1 MTCDTACYCPTVRY
15 FNRVTKPSASP
26 HPSPRLFPTT
36 SFSFPTKKKLLS
48 CSYLAR
54 KKKTNAKQK
63 KIQDMIKATCHICVP
78 CCCCSCV
85 LDLICLPFLICV
97 HQPVVLSFSISLYAF
112 QWYAVVIT
120 CNPLEAPDNGSI
132 SGDCGSVLGSVCT
145 VACNVG
151 HVVGSGTVERTCTKV
166 SERKKRGFRKEGK
179 KEKKIDR
186 HMNKT
191 KETKRGA

>member
-1 MTCDTACYCPTVRY
+1 M
-15 FNRVTKPSASP
+15 
-26 HPSPRLFPTT
+26 
-36 SFSFPTKKKLLS
+36 LS
-48 CSYLAR
+48 CSYLG
-54 KKKTNAKQK
+54 KKKPTSK
-63 KIQDMIKATCHICVP
+63 KNTRHDKSDIPHLCTLLLLLVCIGSRLSTFSNL
-78 CCCCSCV
+78 CSPTRCA
-85 LDLICLPFLICV
+85 FLF
-97 HQPVVLSFSISLYAF
+97 HFPLRTLM
-112 QWYAVVIT
+112 VVIT

-191 KETKRGA
+191 KETERGT